1 MLRTHLRDQAPAA
14 GVCEIRDTV
23 PVRDAARSVAGRSPR
38 GPRQHRCSSPT
49 AARACRSAATVIVL
63 FSMSSLQAAGPCTPE
78 IAKVV
83 SIQGLVELRRFA
95 PAGSQE
101 TGWQAAELNV
111 VLCAGDAVRTHERA
125 RAALLLSNETTLR
138 LDQLTALTLAAPEA
152 DKASL
157 MDLLAGALHVIT
169 RTSRPFKVRTPFVN
183 ANVEGTEF
191 LVAVG
196 EQSASVSV
204 YEGRLTADNDRGSVA
219 VASGERA
226 IAAKDAAPSKEVVVH
241 PRDAV
246 QWTLYFPAIFDYSV
260 GAAVARAPG
269 ESALQESIAL
279 YRKGRLAEAIA
290 SLQNVPERLSNPQLF
305 VYRAGLFLLVGRFD
319 EAKPDIERAIA
330 LDPRNSDAYSLQA
343 VIAVVQ
349 NDKDE
354 ALQLA
359 DKAVALDTA
368 SPAARISLSYAQQA
382 RFQIEQALATVRKA
396 VELDPQNALAWARL
410 AELEMSTGNLDR
422 SLEAAKHAAGL
433 NPDVAKTQSVLGF
446 ANLIR
451 IDISAAK
458 QAFQKAIELD
468 SADPLPR
475 LGLGLARIREGDLKE
490 GREQI
495 EIATSLDPNQSLIRS
510 YLGKAYYEEKRD
522 KLAATQFGQAKERD
536 PSDPTPWLYD
546 AIRKQTENR
555 PVEALQDLEKS
566 IELNDNRAVYR
577 SRLLLDEDQAARRV
591 NQARIYRDLGFEQL
605 ALVEAYKSLAVDPGN
620 DSAHRFLA
628 DAYSIVERGEITKV
642 SQSLQAQ
649 LRQSISLPAVDLALD
664 TDNLFILRDTGP
676 FRLGAGEFDQLFD
689 RDQIR
694 LQVDGIGGTHQTVG
708 DQVIVSGLNDK
719 VGYAVSQLHYETN
732 GFRDNNDA
740 RKDIYDVFV
749 QGQVSSNSTAQLD
762 LKRSRLETGHTFYA
776 FDPDP
781 NVNFPTKL
789 KQDSQSARLGGHSN
803 LDSDGDL
810 VWSAIYEDRKRT
822 VETVPDAF
830 TVNQDTAR
838 TYTVELQHLRHFGK
852 SHLVAGIGYLDSNDE
867 FDDGN
872 NVKSESSNVYA
883 YGHWSPASENL
894 SVELGL
900 AAEFVNIDYS
910 FHNLEIRRH
919 RLSPKVGLIWSPLAR
934 TTVRVA
940 AFSAVKRPFIGSQTI
955 EPTQVA
961 GFNQFFTGFDQFYG
975 DTDGT
980 VSQRA
985 CVAIDQKFSS
995 TTFAGTELTA
1005 RRLRVP
1011 SVDTDFDWRE
1021 KTARL
1026 YGYKVYGPM
1035 SDSSILSGWQ
1045 MATSLEY
1052 QFERI
1057 DRPQAFSGTE
1067 GIVNVRTDR
1076 VPIGVRFFSGSGLS
1090 IGATSTYVRQRG
1102 LFSAGTGFAGIR
1114 KGDSGWISDLFVD
1127 YRLPR
1132 RLGILSVGAKNLFD
1146 KATDL
1151 FEADPTFLTLPA
1163 RRFLYV
1169 RARFVF

>member
-49 AARACRSAATVIVL
+49 AARVCRSAATVIVL

-330 LDPRNSDAYSLQA
+330 LDPRNSDAYSLEA

-359 DKAVALDTA
+359 DKAVALDPTSA
-368 SPAARISLSYAQQA
+368 AARISLSYAQQA
-382 RFQIEQALATVRKA
+382 HFEIERALATVRKA

-410 AELEMSTGNLDR
+410 AELEMSTDNLERALD
-422 SLEAAKHAAGL
+422 AAKRATGL
-433 NPDVAKTQSVLGF
+433 NPELAKTQSVLGF
-446 ANLIR
+446 ANLTR
-451 IDISAAK
+451 IDINAAK

-475 LGLGLARIREGDLKE
+475 LGLGLARIREGHLKE

-555 PVEALQDLEKS
+555 PVEALQNLEKS

-577 SRLLLDEDQAARRV
+577 SRLLLDQDLAARSASL
-591 NQARIYRDLGFEQL
+591 ARIYRDLGFDQL
-605 ALVEAYKSLAVDPGN
+605 ALIEAYKSVATDPG
-620 DSAHRFLA
+620 DYSAHQFLA
-628 DAYSIVERGEITKV
+628 DAYFDSPRLEIARV
-642 SQSLQAQ
+642 SELLQSQ
-649 LRQSISLPAVDLALD
+649 LRQPLGIAPWQPQLADGRSFILSGSEPARTGLSEFGSLFNRNQSALQFSGVGGGNHTLGD
-664 TDNLFILRDTGP
+664 QLVVSGIHDNLSYSVGQFH
-676 FRLGAGEFDQLFD
+676 F
-689 RDQIR
+689 
-694 LQVDGIGGTHQTVG
+694 GT
-708 DQVIVSGLNDK
+708 D
-719 VGYAVSQLHYETN
+719 
-732 GFRDNNDA
+732 GFRQNDDL
-740 RKDIYDVFV
+740 RKDIYNAFV
-749 QGQVSSNSTAQLD
+749 QSELSTDAGLQLEVRHTEVTNGD
-762 LKRSRLETGHTFYA
+762 LALR
-776 FDPDP
+776 FDPA
-781 NVNFPTKL
+781 NFSTSSRTHERI
-789 KQDSQSARLGGHSN
+789 DSARLGAHYVFSSNSDIVVSSIFQESNTSFDLGDPMSPFVLEQKEKSAAFEIQHQYRSRGLDLTSGAGHYQIARSLQINGSEVPGSNGSDSN
-803 LDSDGDL
+803 LYGYGQVKLLPYNATVDL
-810 VWSAIYEDRKRT
+810 GFSYDR
-822 VETVPDAF
+822 
-830 TVNQDTAR
+830 
-838 TYTVELQHLRHFGK
+838 LRDLEVGRGQINPKFG
-852 SHLVAGIGYLDSNDE
+852 VM
-867 FDDGN
+867 
-872 NVKSESSNVYA
+872 
-883 YGHWSPASENL
+883 WSP
-894 SVELGL
+894 
-900 AAEFVNIDYS
+900 
-910 FHNLEIRRH
+910 H
-919 RLSPKVGLIWSPLAR
+919 PT
-934 TTVRVA
+934 TTVRAA
-940 AFSAVKRPFIGSQTI
+940 AFRSVKRAFITDQTL

-961 GFNQFFTGFDQFYG
+961 GFNQFFDDLDGAISTRIGGAVDQRLSASLSG
-975 DTDGT
+975 GLEL
-980 VSQRA
+980 
-985 CVAIDQKFSS
+985 S
-995 TTFAGTELTA
+995 TRNL
-1005 RRLRVP
+1005 RRVP
-1011 SVDTDFDWRE
+1011 FITVGEFDWRE
-1021 KTARL
+1021 QERRAYLYWTSSRSVAFTA
-1026 YGYKVYGPM
+1026 
-1035 SDSSILSGWQ
+1035 
-1045 MATSLEY
+1045 TY
-1052 QFERI
+1052 QYEHFERPVAFTGDENII
-1057 DRPQAFSGTE
+1057 DLKMH
-1067 GIVNVRTDR
+1067 R
-1076 VPIGVRFFSGSGLS
+1076 VPLGVSVFSSSGLS
-1090 IGATSTYVRQRG
+1090 ARVNVSFIRQSG
-1102 LFSAGTGFAGIR
+1102 EFLDAAGNPFAGSER
-1114 KGDSGWISDLFVD
+1114 FWLTDAAVS
-1127 YRLPR
+1127 YRAPR
-1132 RLGILSVGAKNLFD
+1132 RLGLITIDGRNLFD
-1146 KATDL
+1146 
-1151 FEADPTFLTLPA
+1151 
-1163 RRFLYV
+1163 RRFSFQETDAATPRIATRRLIF
-1169 RARFVF
+1169 ARWTLAL

>member
-1 MLRTHLRDQAPAA
+1 
-14 GVCEIRDTV
+14 
-23 PVRDAARSVAGRSPR
+23 
-38 GPRQHRCSSPT
+38 
-49 AARACRSAATVIVL
+49 
-63 FSMSSLQAAGPCTPE
+63 MSSLQAAGPCTPE

-95 PAGSQE
+95 AAGSQE

-226 IAAKDAAPSKEVVVH
+226 IAAKDSAPRKEVVVR

-246 QWTLYFPAIFDYSV
+246 QWALYFPAIFDYSV

-269 ESALQESIAL
+269 ESALQESIEL

-305 VYRAGLFLLVGRFD
+305 VYRAGLFLLVGRLD

-359 DKAVALDTA
+359 DKAVALDPA

-382 RFQIEQALATVRKA
+382 RFQIEQSLATVQKA
-396 VELDPQNALAWARL
+396 VDLDPQNALAWARL

-422 SLEAAKHAAGL
+422 ALGAAKRATGL
-433 NPDVAKTQSVLGF
+433 NPELAKTQSVLGF
-446 ANLIR
+446 ANLTR
-451 IDISAAK
+451 IDISTAK

-495 EIATSLDPNQSLIRS
+495 EIATSLHPNQSLIRS

-555 PVEALQDLEKS
+555 PVEALQDLERS

-605 ALVEAYKSLAVDPGN
+605 ALIEAYKSLAVDPGS

-628 DAYSIVERGEITKV
+628 DAYSDVERGDITRV
-642 SQSLQAQ
+642 SESLQAQ
-649 LRQSISLPAVDLALD
+649 LRQPTAIPAIDLLLG

-676 FRLGAGEFDQLFD
+676 FRLGASEFNQLFD
-689 RDQIR
+689 RDQVRAQI
-694 LQVDGIGGTHQTVG
+694 DAIGGTHKTLG
-708 DQVIVSGLNDK
+708 DQLIVSGLADK
-719 VGYAVSQLHYETN
+719 VGYAVSQLHYGTN

-749 QGQVSSNSTAQLD
+749 QGQVSPDSTAQLD
-762 LKRSRLETGHTFYA
+762 LKRSRLAAGETFLA
-776 FDPDP
+776 FDPSSISP
-781 NVNFPTKL
+781 EKIKENS
-789 KQDSQSARLGGHSN
+789 DSVRLGGHSN
-803 LDSDGDL
+803 VNSKSD
-810 VWSAIYEDRKRT
+810 VIWSAIYEYRQRFLDT
-822 VETVPDAF
+822 LAPVPF
-830 TVNQDTAR
+830 TVRDAAR
-838 TYTVELQHLRHFGK
+838 TYTGELQHVLRFGVG
-852 SHLVAGIGYLDSNDE
+852 HLVAGIGYLNS
-867 FDDGN
+867 DDDYPDYGSD
-872 NVKSESSNVYA
+872 VKSKSANAYV
-883 YGHWSPASENL
+883 YGHWNAANYDFSA
-894 SVELGL
+894 ELGL
-900 AAEFVNIDYS
+900 AAEYVNTYYS
-910 FHNLEIRRH
+910 NSDSQVKRR
-919 RLSPKVGLIWSPLAR
+919 RLSPKVGLTWAPVAG
-934 TTVRVA
+934 TTLRAA
-940 AFSAVKRPFIGSQTI
+940 AFSSVKRPFIGSQTI

-961 GFNQFFTGFDQFYG
+961 GFNQFFSGFSQFFG
-975 DTDGT
+975 DDEGT
-980 VSQRA
+980 VSRRA
-985 CVAIDQKFSS
+985 CFAVDQKFSPM
-995 TTFAGTELTA
+995 TFAGAELTA
-1005 RRLRVP
+1005 RRLKVP
-1011 SVDTDFDWRE
+1011 SPDTDYDWRE
-1021 KTARL
+1021 KTAHL
-1026 YGYKVYGPM
+1026 YGYKAYGPL
-1035 SDSSILSGWQ
+1035 SNSLILSGWQ
-1045 MATSLEY
+1045 IATSLEY
-1052 QFERI
+1052 QFEKI
-1057 DRPQAFSGTE
+1057 DHSELFPGPE
-1067 GIVNVRTDR
+1067 GILNVSTER
-1076 VPIGVRFFSGSGLS
+1076 VPVTARFFNAGGLTV
-1090 IGATSTYVRQRG
+1090 GAATSYVRQWGIFNNGPGANFPKRD
-1102 LFSAGTGFAGIR
+1102 SAWVT
-1114 KGDSGWISDLFVD
+1114 DLFVD
-1127 YRLPR
+1127 YRLPQR
-1132 RLGILSVGAKNLFD
+1132 RGILSIGAKNLFD
-1146 KATDL
+1146 RSIDL
-1151 FEADPTFLTLPA
+1151 FETDPALPQVPA
-1163 RRFLYV
+1163 GRFVYA
-1169 RARFVF
+1169 RARFSFF